1 MKRDDLIKAMSES
14 DATQLAVLAQAREN
28 AKQAV
33 LTTASKSNLDAL
45 RTAERMLEEFQE
57 KHGLNGE
64 NQAPMLRTFKT
75 QLEAVDY
82 LKSQGYKVEKSKF
95 NKDFKAGRVPRTP
108 DGLFEAGALL
118 GYAGAHLQ
126 PAAKAE
132 DSAGAKAAVQRSTAD
147 ARLKDIQAARQELKF
162 QREQGLLMPRVE
174 HEQDMAARALFF
186 KAEIESFIYRRAGEI
201 IALVAGDETRQPRL
215 VEWWAEATAD
225 WMDAWSADR
234 EFSIPGDDDE
244 PETAPAGESLP

>member
-1 MKRDDLIKAMSES
+1 MPEQDLLALAEKSAENDLAFLLKAKEEAKRRMKEDPSQENISAFNRAR
-14 DATQLAVLAQAREN
+14 AAVETETAR
-28 AKQAV
+28 
-33 LTTASKSNLDAL
+33 L
-45 RTAERMLEEFQE
+45 
-57 KHGLNGE
+57 
-64 NQAPMLRTFKT
+64 QAPANSGRVFKT